1 MSFRKSALKGLP
13 TFAEY
18 SRGGA
23 RLRRVLWKF
32 SNLLV
37 IAAILLPGVTDVAA
51 AMQEKEK
58 QIPRGESASAEA
70 SDRESKNS
78 AEEKIYQAP
87 IFKHADPRKMDPA
100 RQEQSAA
107 PIMTPVGW
115 SGEVR
120 GSFDYSWSGMDGQ
133 LIWQGDGGSWQL
145 TRAYIDFAYENIPNG
160 STIVT
165 CSKGNIPYSDWYSSN
180 STRRNISHASPN
192 TNWNLDGEFDVGA
205 WRCVEQP
212 LDLRYANGIINIGH
226 FWGSEGR
233 NQPGCCDPIL
243 PADFNWQTAIKT
255 ITYPTGEVFEYGLP
269 DIIDPQTD
277 IHPKSVLYSGEI
289 KNSLSGNGEIPCQS
303 VTASTEMNNTQGFG
317 GDPINTQTG
326 TFSFANVDISI
337 PTRSCN
343 LAFQPA
349 YSSAAIDE
357 PNDALGFG
365 WTHNHALKLIFPT
378 DPGGIDDYV
387 LFQEISGNRLLFK
400 IEADGSYIPWL
411 GVTANLTRIEGP
423 PVTYQI
429 NTVSQ
434 KVLTFDENGLILA
447 RIDAQGYGF
456 TYSYDVNGRLTQ
468 VSADDSSRYLN
479 FTYGPNDRI
488 SSVTDHTGRQV
499 SYAYDANGDLVS
511 SIDVL
516 GQTWTY
522 SYDTSHH
529 MTQMIDPGVVTTV
542 QTEYDAQGRA
552 FRQYDALGNLLVE
565 ITYNA
570 DGTSTVYDTVGNSS
584 THTYDSRNTL
594 TDETDP
600 LGASTAK
607 TYDANFRP
615 STITDAGGDTTSLT
629 WSANG
634 ANLTQVIDAAGNQTD
649 LGYDALNNLT
659 SVTDAGSYLTTYTYD
674 GTLLTSST
682 DALFGTTSYT
692 YTLEG
697 DLESVTDPLGNT
709 TSYTYD
715 QYGQMTSMNN
725 ALGNSTSFTYD
736 NLGRLEDTTD
746 ALGRVTHNEYDP
758 AGRLVKVTRNYD
770 PARLQN
776 AENLYN
782 IVTTYQYDA
791 VGNQTAVTDTYG
803 NTTQYVYDNA
813 GRLVTTIDPL
823 GNQTSNTYNALGQ
836 LVATT
841 DALGRSTSYGYDAAG
856 RLISTTDAL
865 GNVTTTTY
873 NLDGTVASTT
883 DASGN
888 TTSFGYDELKR
899 VVSTMDALGG
909 TTTTTYDQLG
919 NVASTTDALGRTTTY
934 EYDALGRLIRQT
946 DPLLGVTENF
956 YDAAGNRVQT
966 IDPRGNTTTYAYDA
980 LGRFVTVTD
989 ALGNITSYTY
999 NQVGQ
1004 RTAVSD
1010 ALGRT
1015 TTYAYDTL
1023 GRLISTTDAQAN
1035 TSTTTYDALGRVT
1048 ASLDALGRTTH
1059 FVYDALGRLASTT
1072 NPASGTTSFG
1082 YDPVGNQTSVTN
1094 PNGATTTR
1102 SYDALNRPVTVTD
1115 ANGNITSTSY
1125 NAVGA
1130 VVSTTDAM
1138 GDSVSFSYDALGR
1151 QTGITDPMLN
1161 STQYSYDTVGNRV
1174 SMTSANGVLTNYEY
1188 DGLNRLTAVVEN
1200 FRAGFTPDHEINVRT
1215 EYAYD
1220 AVGNRLSITDG
1231 NGHVTSFGYD
1241 SLNRLVSE
1249 SDALTN
1255 TWSYGYDAVGNRVSM
1270 TDANGASTSYIYD
1283 SVHRLSTIDYP
1294 AADPDVS
1301 FSYDAAGQ
1309 RTSMTDGMGTTTW
1322 SYDALGR
1329 PTSITDPFGGMVGYS
1344 YDAVGNR
1351 TGLTYPDGKSVHYS
1365 FDPANRLVQVTDWEN
1380 LITSYNYNAANR
1392 LATANLPNGVA
1403 STYTYDAAGR
1413 LLALE
1418 HAKGVE
1424 TLSSFQYT
1432 YDTVGNRVQ
1441 VVENIVLAETVEP
1454 TPTATST
1461 PTSTATA
1468 TPTPTVVDDLIF
1480 ADGFESGD
1488 FSAWWLATSSSA
1500 LEVTTQAAYEGAYG
1514 AQLTLDGP
1522 AWLKIKDDS
1531 PNSEPRYRMR
1541 FYLDPNSIQIN
1552 QGNSFEIMYAVN
1564 QSGSRVIS
1572 IYLGVDAS
1580 GYYLQTAVWND
1591 ALDASWGSRQTISNG
1606 WHAVEI
1612 DWAAATTAGANDG
1625 YLKLWVDEA
1634 LRDTLSGVDN
1644 DTHRLKDI
1652 GIGATNSVDAGT
1664 VGTFYLDAFESR
1676 RQNYI
1681 GALGGGAT
1689 PTPTDLPPST
1699 ATATPTH
1706 TQPPAATS
1714 TNTPLPTDTPTA
1726 VSTNTPLPTNTYTP
1740 PPTATPTT
1748 VNDLIFEDGFES
1760 GDFSAW
1766 WLATSDPDLQV
1777 SSQAAFAG
1785 SYGTQLTLDGP
1796 AWLKIK
1802 DDSPNSEP
1810 RYRVRFYFD
1819 PNSLQ
1824 INQGNSF
1831 EIMYAVN
1838 QSGSRIISI
1847 YLGNN
1852 ASGYFIKTGVWNDAL
1867 DATWGNEISISD
1879 NWHPIEIDWSA
1890 ASSAGANDGYLKL
1903 WVDEVL
1909 SDTLGSVDNDTHRIK
1924 NVAIGATNS
1933 VDAGTVGTFYLD
1945 AFESRR
1951 ISYIGPISTGATPTP
1966 TTVPSTATP
1975 TDLPTSTNTP
1985 LATATPSPA
1994 ASATSTAMPS
2004 ASPTTA
2010 PTATPTPGDMTL
2022 NDGVLAHWKLDE
2034 AQGTRNDSAGLN
2046 HLTDNNSVAQTA
2058 GKIAEAASFV
2068 RGNSEYLSIA
2078 DNPELS
2084 MGDVDFTM
2092 AGWVYF
2098 DTKQTVQDRNEHL
2111 FGKYDWN
2118 SNQREYF
2125 VYRDVSLDRFRF
2137 AVSDDGINTTQ
2148 VTAESFG
2155 APLEGQW
2162 YFVVAWQDAAIDTL
2176 NIQVDNG
2183 AVDTVSHTTGV
2194 FDGSASFTIG
2204 GEVNSMVNFLE
2215 GRTDSVTVWNRV
2227 LSADERTQLFN
2238 NASGLDYPFNEPPP
2252 IVTTISYAYD
2262 PLGRLT
2268 AADYSSGEF
2277 FHYTYDAVGN
2287 RLTQDTLAGTNTY
2300 AYDVANRLSSVAGVP
2315 YVWDAN
2321 GNLLSDGVSTYT
2333 YNAAN
2338 RLIEISNQSSVS
2350 SYQYNGLGDRMQQ
2363 TIDSV
2368 LTNYTL
2374 DLNTSLTQV
2383 LADSTNVYL
2392 YGLSRIGE
2400 QQSSGWAYHH
2410 GDALGSVRQLSDPT
2424 GAVTLAQSYAPYG
2437 DVLNSAGDGVS
2448 VWQFTGE
2455 ARDATGLTYLR
2466 ARYLDSGV
2474 GRFISRDTWG
2484 GDFNRPLSLNRWGYV
2499 EGNPVNLIDPSGR
2512 IPCSTCQQMSGESKE
2527 KCLMNCCPEEEW
2539 KYVGVFNLSAYYV
2552 VHETQFYPGKSRSIP
2567 SLGSNFT
2574 ANKYFLFSKRGVCMQ
2589 GSGKLKDGGYIGCIV
2604 KPVWSEV
2611 EIPVSGAGWIYKMP
2625 PDDPAHRDNL
2635 PFFWKTED
2643 DFSTVEAFETAA
2655 VCKTGLI
2662 PRDVDGKVEIRINND
2677 IFEGIMK
2684 NNDADNILRVTDVGG
2699 GLCDSNGIDVFL
2711 GEQPPYQ
2718 EDKNNLF
2725 YKNIVEP
2732 IILLNSVSVEM
2743 RDLR

>member
-1 MSFRKSALKGLP
+1 
-13 TFAEY
+13 
-18 SRGGA
+18 
-23 RLRRVLWKF
+23 
-32 SNLLV
+32 
-37 IAAILLPGVTDVAA
+37 
-51 AMQEKEK
+51 
-58 QIPRGESASAEA
+58 
-70 SDRESKNS
+70 
-78 AEEKIYQAP
+78 
-87 IFKHADPRKMDPA
+87 
-100 RQEQSAA
+100 
-107 PIMTPVGW
+107 
-115 SGEVR
+115 
-120 GSFDYSWSGMDGQ
+120 
-133 LIWQGDGGSWQL
+133 
-145 TRAYIDFAYENIPNG
+145 
-160 STIVT
+160 
-165 CSKGNIPYSDWYSSN
+165 
-180 STRRNISHASPN
+180 
-192 TNWNLDGEFDVGA
+192 
-205 WRCVEQP
+205 
-212 LDLRYANGIINIGH
+212 
-226 FWGSEGR
+226 
-233 NQPGCCDPIL
+233 
-243 PADFNWQTAIKT
+243 
-255 ITYPTGEVFEYGLP
+255 
-269 DIIDPQTD
+269 
-277 IHPKSVLYSGEI
+277 
-289 KNSLSGNGEIPCQS
+289 
-303 VTASTEMNNTQGFG
+303 
-317 GDPINTQTG
+317 
-326 TFSFANVDISI
+326 
-337 PTRSCN
+337 
-343 LAFQPA
+343 
-349 YSSAAIDE
+349 
-357 PNDALGFG
+357 
-365 WTHNHALKLIFPT
+365 
-378 DPGGIDDYV
+378 
-387 LFQEISGNRLLFK
+387 
-400 IEADGSYIPWL
+400 
-411 GVTANLTRIEGP
+411 
-423 PVTYQI
+423 
-429 NTVSQ
+429 
-434 KVLTFDENGLILA
+434 
-447 RIDAQGYGF
+447 
-456 TYSYDVNGRLTQ
+456 
-468 VSADDSSRYLN
+468 
-479 FTYGPNDRI
+479 
-488 SSVTDHTGRQV
+488 
-499 SYAYDANGDLVS
+499 
-511 SIDVL
+511 
-516 GQTWTY
+516 
-522 SYDTSHH
+522 
-529 MTQMIDPGVVTTV
+529 
-542 QTEYDAQGRA
+542 
-552 FRQYDALGNLLVE
+552 
-565 ITYNA
+565 
-570 DGTSTVYDTVGNSS
+570 
-584 THTYDSRNTL
+584 
-594 TDETDP
+594 
-600 LGASTAK
+600 
-607 TYDANFRP
+607 
-615 STITDAGGDTTSLT
+615 
-629 WSANG
+629 
-634 ANLTQVIDAAGNQTD
+634 
-649 LGYDALNNLT
+649 
-659 SVTDAGSYLTTYTYD
+659 
-674 GTLLTSST
+674 
-682 DALFGTTSYT
+682 
-692 YTLEG
+692 
-697 DLESVTDPLGNT
+697 
-709 TSYTYD
+709 
-715 QYGQMTSMNN
+715 
-725 ALGNSTSFTYD
+725 
-736 NLGRLEDTTD
+736 
-746 ALGRVTHNEYDP
+746 
-758 AGRLVKVTRNYD
+758 
-770 PARLQN
+770 
-776 AENLYN
+776 
-782 IVTTYQYDA
+782 
-791 VGNQTAVTDTYG
+791 
-803 NTTQYVYDNA
+803 
-813 GRLVTTIDPL
+813 
-823 GNQTSNTYNALGQ
+823 
-836 LVATT
+836 
-841 DALGRSTSYGYDAAG
+841 
-856 RLISTTDAL
+856 
-865 GNVTTTTY
+865 
-873 NLDGTVASTT
+873 
-883 DASGN
+883 
-888 TTSFGYDELKR
+888 
-899 VVSTMDALGG
+899 
-909 TTTTTYDQLG
+909 
-919 NVASTTDALGRTTTY
+919 
-934 EYDALGRLIRQT
+934 
-946 DPLLGVTENF
+946 
-956 YDAAGNRVQT
+956 
-966 IDPRGNTTTYAYDA
+966 
-980 LGRFVTVTD
+980 
-989 ALGNITSYTY
+989 
-999 NQVGQ
+999 
-1004 RTAVSD
+1004 
-1010 ALGRT
+1010 
-1015 TTYAYDTL
+1015 
-1023 GRLISTTDAQAN
+1023 
-1035 TSTTTYDALGRVT
+1035 
-1048 ASLDALGRTTH
+1048 
-1059 FVYDALGRLASTT
+1059 
-1072 NPASGTTSFG
+1072 
-1082 YDPVGNQTSVTN
+1082 
-1094 PNGATTTR
+1094 
-1102 SYDALNRPVTVTD
+1102 
-1115 ANGNITSTSY
+1115 
-1125 NAVGA
+1125 
-1130 VVSTTDAM
+1130 
-1138 GDSVSFSYDALGR
+1138 
-1151 QTGITDPMLN
+1151 
-1161 STQYSYDTVGNRV
+1161 
-1174 SMTSANGVLTNYEY
+1174 
-1188 DGLNRLTAVVEN
+1188 
-1200 FRAGFTPDHEINVRT
+1200 
-1215 EYAYD
+1215 
-1220 AVGNRLSITDG
+1220 
-1231 NGHVTSFGYD
+1231 
-1241 SLNRLVSE
+1241 
-1249 SDALTN
+1249 
-1255 TWSYGYDAVGNRVSM
+1255 
-1270 TDANGASTSYIYD
+1270 
-1283 SVHRLSTIDYP
+1283 
-1294 AADPDVS
+1294 
-1301 FSYDAAGQ
+1301 
-1309 RTSMTDGMGTTTW
+1309 
-1322 SYDALGR
+1322 
-1329 PTSITDPFGGMVGYS
+1329 
-1344 YDAVGNR
+1344 
-1351 TGLTYPDGKSVHYS
+1351 
-1365 FDPANRLVQVTDWEN
+1365 
-1380 LITSYNYNAANR
+1380 
-1392 LATANLPNGVA
+1392 
-1403 STYTYDAAGR
+1403 
-1413 LLALE
+1413 
-1418 HAKGVE
+1418 
-1424 TLSSFQYT
+1424 
-1432 YDTVGNRVQ
+1432 
-1441 VVENIVLAETVEP
+1441 
-1454 TPTATST
+1454 
-1461 PTSTATA
+1461 
-1468 TPTPTVVDDLIF
+1468 
-1480 ADGFESGD
+1480 
-1488 FSAWWLATSSSA
+1488 
-1500 LEVTTQAAYEGAYG
+1500 
-1514 AQLTLDGP
+1514 
-1522 AWLKIKDDS
+1522 
-1531 PNSEPRYRMR
+1531 MR